1 MNVLFPVI
9 IAVAGLI
16 LIFSLSKENK
26 VFILAGCYFLVRA
39 GWLGADRLW
48 PEVQVFG
55 GAWGIAFRV
64 VTAAVLAVLVVV
76 FVREYRKKG
85 KDDPEEKPKAEKK
98 DDTGLF

>member
-1 MNVLFPVI
+1 MGYPKEVPYW
-9 IAVAGLI
+9 
-16 LIFSLSKENK
+16 IFRRSTAS
-26 VFILAGCYFLVRA
+26 VFILAGCYFLVLA

>member
-1 MNVLFPVI
+1 MEFMFPIVI
-9 IAVAGLI
+9 LAAGLI

-26 VFILAGCYFLVRA
+26 VFILAGCYFLVLA

>member
-1 MNVLFPVI
+1 MDVI
-9 IAVAGLI
+9 FSLAMVAAGLI

-26 VFILAGCYFLVRA
+26 VFILAGCYFLVLA

-85 KDDPEEKPKAEKK
+85 KDDPEEKSKAEKK